1 MGAHAVTTP
10 AAAGGRSQG
19 GPARPLR
26 VALVLPSLMVG
37 GAEQHAVKLCRAL
50 DRQGVELCILLLR
63 RDLTLELGGLVPSGV
78 PVVIAPRA
86 RRDPRLVTWLAGEFR
101 TRHIDVAQSFL
112 WYADAI
118 AATAALLVPGVRLI
132 CSERGDRSTGYHTPA
147 RRAYDRAVTFR
158 RATAVVANSQFGAA
172 LLRRLG
178 APPGR
183 VRVIPNGVDTDAV
196 DATVPLRVRERLGW
210 PPEAY
215 LVVSVARLVEGKG
228 LETLITAISRT
239 KRPDIRAVLVG
250 AGPLRPTLEALAA
263 QLGVA
268 GRVAFVGQQMPA
280 LPWLLGCDSAVQLS
294 VGSEHCSNSLLEAM
308 GCGKPVVASAV
319 AGNAELVVDGETGL
333 LVPPN
338 DADAVA
344 EALVRLASDA
354 TGAERLGAAGRARV
368 TDRYSMDSTARRF
381 TRVWAQAAGRA

>member
-10 AAAGGRSQG
+10 TATGGRLDASA
-19 GPARPLR
+19 ARPLR

-50 DRQGVELCILLLR
+50 DRQGVEACILLLR
-63 RDLTLELGGLVPSGV
+63 RDLPLELGGLVPSGV
-78 PVVIAPRA
+78 PVVVAPRA
-86 RRDPRLVTWLAGEFR
+86 RRDPRLVTWLAGQFR
-101 TRHIDVAQSFL
+101 SRRIDVAQSFL

-118 AATAALLVPGVRLI
+118 AAAAALLVPGVRLI

-158 RATAVVANSQFGAA
+158 RAAAVVPNSQFGAA
-172 LLRRLG
+172 LLGTLG

-183 VRVIPNGVDTDAV
+183 VHVIPNGVDTNAF
-196 DATVPLRVRERLGW
+196 DATVPLRIRERLGW
-210 PPEAY
+210 PADTY

-228 LETLITAISRT
+228 LDTLITAISRT
-239 KRPDIRAVLVG
+239 TRPDIRGVLVG
-250 AGPLRPTLEALAA
+250 AGPLRPALEALAA

-268 GRVAFVGQQMPA
+268 GRVAFAGQQMPA

-294 VGSEHCSNSLLEAM
+294 VATEHCSNSLLEAM
-308 GCGKPVVASAV
+308 ACGKPVVASAV

-333 LVPPN
+333 LVPPG

-344 EALVRLASDA
+344 RALVRLASDA
-354 TGAERLGAAGRARV
+354 AGAARLGAAGRARV
-368 TDRYSMDSTARRF
+368 ADRYSMDGTARKF
-381 TRVWAQAAGRA
+381 TRLWAEMAGRA